1 MKPDNTIKLLSNCMR
16 LIRDTKV
23 CPDTPVTDWPR
34 ILLFAHAKGYLYT
47 NRNGTAFALVF
58 RIPEWDEK
66 WTEIM
71 PEKESGNKAYTVFAV
86 SEEDDKVSLLRM
98 FKSYVA
104 QHNIE
109 EMIYYRRNSDTD
121 LKRIKIRKSHVKE
134 KVA

>member
-1 MKPDNTIKLLSNCMR
+1 MKPDNTIKLLANCMR
-16 LIRDTKV
+16 LIKDTKV
-23 CPDTPVTDWPR
+23 CPDTPLNEWPR
-34 ILLFAHAKGYLYT
+34 ILLFAHARGYLYT
-47 NRNGTAFALVF
+47 NRNGTAFVLIF

-66 WTEIM
+66 WTERL
-71 PEKESGNKAYTVFAV
+71 PDKESGNKAYTVFAV

-104 QHNIE
+104 QHGIE

-121 LKRIKIRKSHVKE
+121 LKRIKIRKNYVKE